1 MVKAKKE
8 SKPLKQEKIG
18 LTIKKSDNFSE
29 WYSQLCSEQGAQLVD
44 LRYGVQ
50 GFVVYREWG
59 YALLKRVYT
68 LFEEAVEADNHEAF
82 LFPVVIPEENLKKEK
97 EHAGFTPEVFW
108 VTHAGVEKL
117 EKPLALRPT
126 GETALY
132 PMYSLWIRSYKDLPY
147 KRYQSRIMVYRNE
160 MTTRPFI
167 RGREFCFFETHDV
180 FKMHE
185 EALDQIRMDMR
196 IMKQVTYD
204 NLFIPFIFF
213 KRPKWDKFLGAND
226 TFASDTLMP
235 DGKRNQLSSTHDLGQ
250 NFAKAFNVSFAG
262 EDGKTRFAYQTCFGP
277 GIIRHIAA
285 LIAIHGDNKGLILPS
300 IIAPLQ
306 VVIVPVIFSDQQEQ
320 NKRVWDKCAEIEL
333 RIRKLGYRVRF
344 DDDKTDSPGFKY
356 NKWELKGVPLRIEIG
371 PREVEEGT
379 VTLVRRTDR
388 KKTPVHPKNLDEEI
402 QKNLEEVDRQIKKL
416 ANTYF
421 KNNTKEAYSLQEL
434 KTILRTHKG
443 FVKVPFCSIEM
454 DGRECA
460 DVVKAETLGGV
471 VSGIKFENP
480 EKPKQGIKCVVCKKK
495 AQHIVY
501 VAKSY

>member
-1 MVKAKKE
+1 MVKPKKE
-8 SKPLKQEKIG
+8 NKQPKQEKIG
-18 LTIKKSDNFSE
+18 LTVRKNEDFSD

-50 GFVVYREWG
+50 GFVVYKEWG
-59 YALLKRVYT
+59 YALLKRIYT
-68 LFEEAVEADNHEAF
+68 LFEDAVEADNHEAF
-82 LFPVVIPEENLKKEK
+82 LFPAVIPEENLKKEK

-108 VTHAGVEKL
+108 VTHAGEEKL

-126 GETALY
+126 GETAIY

-180 FKMHE
+180 FKTHE
-185 EALDQIRMDMR
+185 DAIDQIRMDMR

-204 NLFIPFIFF
+204 KLFIPFIFF

-250 NFAKAFNVSFAG
+250 NFAKAFNVSFAD
-262 EDGKTRFAYQTCFGP
+262 EDGKTRLAYQTCFGP

-285 LIAIHGDNKGLILPS
+285 LIAIHGDDKGLILPTL
-300 IIAPLQ
+300 IAPLQ
-306 VVIVPVIFSDQQEQ
+306 IVIVPIIFSSQQQ
-320 NKRVWDKCAEIEL
+320 TAKDVWDSCTKLETYIQ
-333 RIRKLGYRVRF
+333 KLGHRVKF
-344 DDDKTDSPGFKY
+344 DDKDDESPGFKY

-371 PREVEEGT
+371 PKEVAEKT
-379 VTLVRRTDR
+379 LTLVRRTDCQ
-388 KKTPVHPKNLDEEI
+388 KIQIHFNHLAEEL
-402 QKNLEEVDRQIKKL
+402 QKNFIEVDMQIK
-416 ANTYF
+416 ANADNYF
-421 KNNTKEAYSLQEL
+421 KKNTKEAHSLQEL
-434 KTILRTHKG
+434 KTIIRKHKG

-454 DGRECA
+454 DGKECA
-460 DVVKAETLGGV
+460 DVLKAETMGVV
-471 VSGIKFENP
+471 VSGIKYENP
-480 EKPKQGIKCVVCKKK
+480 EKPKQGNKCVVCKKK

-501 VAKSY
+501 AAKSY